1 MSGYSPSGYEQE
13 EWDKIRRAIYERDDY
28 TCQACGAT
36 DIKPHAT
43 HKTPLHKG
51 GDRTLENLYTLCDDC
66 QNKKYQQEFENP
78 LSGIEMPGAAE
89 SASQATSESDVL
101 SRILIGLIGVGGA
114 MWGVMMF
121 IIGVINQGTTYMAF
135 SLAGP
140 IIMLV
145 CLLFILYGL
154 TGYMPSISTE

>member
-1 MSGYSPSGYEQE
+1 MNKKSGTRFE
-13 EWDKIRRAIYERDDY
+13 ERFMNEMITRV
-28 TCQACGAT
+28 
-36 DIKPHAT
+36 KPAVQPTSSHT
-43 HKTPLHKG
+43 RHTKLRYIKG

-121 IIGVINQGTTYMAF
+121 IIGVINEGTTYMAF